1 MPETNYTGR
10 LTHPALAL
18 GAWLHAVGGYPA
30 FFPTT
35 S

>member
-1 MPETNYTGR
+1 MPEIDYIGR

-18 GAWLHAVGGYPA
+18 GTRLDAVGRYPA
-30 FFPTT
+30 FFSIT